1 MTRLATLLALLCACE
16 RKAPDP
22 APDPTPSPPPSTPRA
37 DGDAAPSIDAAAIA
51 IDAATPAGFVLTFDK
66 DEVGGPAAG
75 IEPVIGDWRVGEADG
90 ARGLLVDGSRWRNGT
105 PSANLADQAKKLYG
119 DHYAEFL
126 DGVKAFA
133 FFPLALVQAPAP
145 SGDVRMSI
153 RFYPIGGRIDQGAGI
168 AFDAQPDGSYWGVR
182 ANALENNLLFFH
194 VVRGKRTVLDNV
206 RNTPTASKTWHTLVA
221 TLRGKQLT
229 VDLDGKRTFEKTL
242 DAAPTGRVGLWS
254 KADSQVLF
262 DELRVERP

>member
-1 MTRLATLLALLCACE
+1 MTRWLTLLVLLCACN
-16 RKAPDP
+16 
-22 APDPTPSPPPSTPRA
+22 STLA
-37 DGDAAPSIDAAAIA
+37 DAAPAGAPPAPSDAKGAAAPA
-51 IDAATPAGFVLTFDK
+51 TRAVPTTEAAPGNIVLTFDK

-75 IEPVIGDWRVGEADG
+75 IEAVIGDWRIGEAGG
-90 ARGLLVDGSRWRNGT
+90 ARGLMVDGSRWRNGT

-133 FFPLALVQAPAP
+133 FFPLALVQQTSPG
-145 SGDVRMSI
+145 GDVKLSI
-153 RFYPIGGRIDQGAGI
+153 RFYPIAGRIDQGAGI

-182 ANALENNLLFFH
+182 ANALENNILFFH

-206 RNTPTASKTWHTLVA
+206 RNTPTATKSWHTLVA

-229 VDLDGKRTFEKTL
+229 VELDGKRYFEKTL

-262 DELRVERP
+262 DEFRVERL

>member
-1 MTRLATLLALLCACE
+1 MIRHAALLVLLFACDPTVVDA
-16 RKAPDP
+16 APDP
-22 APDPTPSPPPSTPRA
+22 KPAAPAASPKPA
-37 DGDAAPSIDAAAIA
+37 DAAPTHAPPASDAAASSGI
-51 IDAATPAGFVLTFDK
+51 VLTFDN
-66 DEVGGPAAG
+66 DEVGGPAGG
-75 IEPVIGDWRVGEADG
+75 IEPVIGDWRVGEAAG
-90 ARGLLVDGSRWRNGT
+90 ARGLLIDGSRWRNGT

-133 FFPLALVQAPAP
+133 FFPLALVQQPPP
-145 SGDVRMSI
+145 SGAVKMSI
-153 RFYPIGGRIDQGAGI
+153 RFYPIAGRIDQGAGI

-182 ANALENNLLFFH
+182 ANALENNILVFH

-206 RNTPTASKTWHTLVA
+206 RNTPTTSKTWHTLVA
-221 TLRGKQLT
+221 TIRGKQLT
-229 VDLDGKRTFEKTL
+229 VELDGKQYLQRTL

-262 DELRVERP
+262 DELRVERL

>member
-1 MTRLATLLALLCACE
+1 MIRHAALLVLLFASGP
-16 RKAPDP
+16 AAADA
-22 APDPTPSPPPSTPRA
+22 APDPTPAAPAAPLSSTKPADAAPTHAPPG
-37 DGDAAPSIDAAAIA
+37 GDAAASTGI
-51 IDAATPAGFVLTFDK
+51 VLTFDK

-75 IEPVIGDWRVGEADG
+75 IEPVIGDWRVGEAAG

-133 FFPLALVQAPAP
+133 FFPLALVRQPPP
-145 SGDVRMSI
+145 SGAVKMSL
-153 RFYPIGGRIDQGAGI
+153 RFYPIAGRIDQGAGI

-182 ANALENNLLFFH
+182 ANALENNILFFH
-194 VVRGKRTVLDNV
+194 VIRGKRTVLENV

-221 TLRGKQLT
+221 TIRGKQLT
-229 VDLDGKRTFEKTL
+229 VELDGKQYLQKML

-262 DELRVERP
+262 DELRVERL